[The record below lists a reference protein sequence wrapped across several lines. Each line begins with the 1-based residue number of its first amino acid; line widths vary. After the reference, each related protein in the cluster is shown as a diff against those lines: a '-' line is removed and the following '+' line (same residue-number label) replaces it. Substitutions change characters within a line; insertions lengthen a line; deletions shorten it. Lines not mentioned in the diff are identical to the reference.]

1 LKRLIKIIGYIVFT
15 IIIVIAL
22 LPKVDLYYK
31 LEQIL
36 KKEHIILSDEIPTD
50 KILSLNL
57 KNISLYYNGI
67 AVGNI
72 SNSSL
77 LPFIFYNK
85 LTIENIKLDKAM
97 KMFFPEKI
105 NETVITYSVLDP
117 INIHLASKGK
127 FGEALGTF
135 NLKTRK
141 LHIVL
146 TPTKYMKRN
155 HANTL
160 SMMKSK
166 NGQYIYDKAL

>member
-1 LKRLIKIIGYIVFT
+1 LKRLIKLIGYIVFT
-15 IIIVIAL
+15 IVIIIAL

-31 LEQIL
+31 LEHIL
-36 KKEHIILSDEIPTD
+36 KKEHIILSDEIPAD
-50 KILSLNL
+50 KILLLNL

-67 AVGNI
+67 NVANI
-72 SNSSL
+72 SDSL
-77 LPFIFYNK
+77 FLPFIFYNK
-85 LTIENIKLDKAM
+85 LTIENIKLDETL

-105 NETVITYSVLDP
+105 DEIVVTYSVLDP
-117 INIHLASKGK
+117 INVHLASKGK
-127 FGEALGTF
+127 FGLAYGTF

-155 HANTL
+155 YGNTL
-160 SMMKSK
+160 KLMKSK